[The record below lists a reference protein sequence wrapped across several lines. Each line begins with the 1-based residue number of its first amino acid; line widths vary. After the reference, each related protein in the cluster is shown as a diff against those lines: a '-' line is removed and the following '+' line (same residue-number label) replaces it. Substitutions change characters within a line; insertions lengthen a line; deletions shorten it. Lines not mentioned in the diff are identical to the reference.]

1 MYAIVEYVETKEIDF
16 LPIKWMVD
24 GNKQNVKS
32 LIKVKTALNFYYP
45 PVKAASKVS
54 NAKKICSNPENTG
67 FYTKCEFLEL

>member
-32 LIKVKTALNFYYP
+32 LIKDKTALNFYYP

-54 NAKKICSNPENTG
+54 NAKKICSNPEEHWLL
-67 FYTKCEFLEL
+67 YKV